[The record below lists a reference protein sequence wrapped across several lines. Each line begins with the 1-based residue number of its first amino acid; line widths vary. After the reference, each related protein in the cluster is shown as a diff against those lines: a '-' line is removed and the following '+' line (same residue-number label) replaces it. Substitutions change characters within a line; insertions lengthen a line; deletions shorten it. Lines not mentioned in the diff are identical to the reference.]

1 MPNAFM
7 TLPNVTPRVFF
18 LLTLATSLLAMLVFS
33 PGLGGGFLL
42 DDAHTI
48 VNNAFIQIQT
58 LDPNAWLDAAASF
71 HAGHGS
77 RPLAMLSFAFD
88 FWRHG
93 SLDPATFKATNL
105 FLHGL
110 TTFFL
115 ALFLRRLL
123 ELAQW
128 PAQRAAIGA
137 LVLALA
143 WAVHPIQVSAVL
155 YVVQRMQTL
164 VTLFMV
170 LALWA
175 YLGLR
180 RAQIE
185 GRRGWPHGLAAAL
198 FWLLALASKED
209 AVLLPAYTLALELTV
224 LRFSAAEPWRAH
236 SLRRAYAVLTLLGT
250 ALYVFWVLPTY
261 WSWDT
266 YSGRDFSSVERLL
279 TQCRVLVMYLGQ
291 ILWPWPSHIPF
302 NYDTFVVSR
311 GLLQPPTTL
320 LSLLLLLVL
329 CGWAWRWRHRR
340 PLFAFGVLLFFAGH
354 IITSNVIALELVF
367 EHRNHL
373 PSIGVVLAVGDLLLM
388 AAQRWPLHSVA
399 RGAGVAVLLGT
410 LAVAGGLRAHA
421 WGDPIRLA
429 EYNVRINP
437 DSPRAWLALGGAW
450 FDLAGRKAG
459 KDSPYL
465 TRAIETVEA
474 AAARTDSSSAYSN
487 IVIYKSIQGT
497 ATQSDWDRLLANLAT
512 APMTPPTKSILWTT
526 IQNLQAKIGLDEVQA
541 LRLIDLIAERAAF
554 GATEQLRIGLFI
566 YTQTTH
572 PDQALPHFLRAAEGL
587 PAGDHNIAQLSA
599 DLRSQNRGD
608 WAQRIE
614 SANARGAYAPDTQE

>member
-1 MPNAFM
+1 
-7 TLPNVTPRVFF
+7 
-18 LLTLATSLLAMLVFS
+18 
-33 PGLGGGFLL
+33 
-42 DDAHTI
+42 
-48 VNNAFIQIQT
+48 
-58 LDPNAWLDAAASF
+58 
-71 HAGHGS
+71 
-77 RPLAMLSFAFD
+77 MLSFAFD
-88 FWRHG
+88 YWRHG
-93 SLDPATFKATNL
+93 SLDPITFKATNL
-105 FLHGL
+105 FIHGL
-110 TTFFL
+110 TTVFL

-123 ELAQW
+123 ELAHW
-128 PAQRAAIGA
+128 PPRRAAVGA
-137 LVLALA
+137 LLLALA

-198 FWLLALASKED
+198 FWLLGLASKED
-209 AVLLPAYTLALELTV
+209 AALLPAYALALELTV

-236 SLRRAYAVLTLLGT
+236 SLRRAYWALTLLGL
-250 ALYVFWVLPTY
+250 ALYMFWVLPTY
-261 WSWDT
+261 WSWEA
-266 YSGRDFSSVERLL
+266 YPGRDFNSLERLL

-291 ILWPWPSHIPF
+291 ILWPWPTQIPF

-311 GLLQPPTTL
+311 GLLQPPMTL
-320 LSLLLLLVL
+320 ASLTLLLVL
-329 CGWAWRWRHRR
+329 LGWAWRWRHRR
-340 PLFAFGVLLFFAGH
+340 PVFAFGVMLFFAGH
-354 IITSNVIALELVF
+354 FITSNIIGLELVF

-388 AAQRWPLHSVA
+388 AAQRWPLHSTA

-474 AAARTDSSSAYSN
+474 AAARTGSPSAYSN

-497 ATQSDWDRLLANLAT
+497 ATQADWDRLLARMSTAT
-512 APMTPPTKSILWTT
+512 MTPPTKSIAWTT
-526 IQNLQAKIGLDEVQA
+526 IQNLRANIGLDESQA
-541 LRLIDLIAERAAF
+541 LRLIEIIAQRASFTA
-554 GATEQLRIGLFI
+554 ADHLRIGLLV
-566 YTQTTH
+566 YTQTTQ
-572 PDQALPHFLRAAEGL
+572 PDAALPHFLRAAEAL
-587 PAGDHNIAQLSA
+587 PADDRNIAQLCA
-599 DLRSQNRGD
+599 DLRSQGRGD

-614 SANARGAYAPDTQE
+614 SSIGRGTEAPATHE